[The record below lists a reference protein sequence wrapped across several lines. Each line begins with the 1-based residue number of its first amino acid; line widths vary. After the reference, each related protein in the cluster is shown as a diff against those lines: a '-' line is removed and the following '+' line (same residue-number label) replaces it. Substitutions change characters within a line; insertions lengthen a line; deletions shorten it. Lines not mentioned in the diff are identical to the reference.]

1 MSLQLDQL
9 RMDSKY
15 WRDAGRPLV
24 TFAGMDARAIMV
36 ALPLIFIHSWILL
49 GSVALI
55 WTGLFI
61 ALKFRL
67 STDMFLRKVRV
78 LLTTRRKLLKPWYC
92 KQ

>member
-1 MSLQLDQL
+1 MSQQLDQL
-9 RMDSKY
+9 RLDSKS

-24 TFAGMDARAIMV
+24 TIGGMDARSVMV

-49 GSVALI
+49 GIVIAV
-55 WTGLFI
+55 WVGLYI

-67 STDMFLRKVRV
+67 STEMALRKLRV
-78 LLTTRRKLLKPWYC
+78 MLTTRRKLLKPWYC